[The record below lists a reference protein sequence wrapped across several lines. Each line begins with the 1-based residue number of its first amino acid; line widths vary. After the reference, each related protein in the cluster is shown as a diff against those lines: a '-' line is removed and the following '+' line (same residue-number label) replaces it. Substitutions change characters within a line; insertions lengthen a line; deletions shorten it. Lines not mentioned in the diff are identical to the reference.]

1 MIGLKRLREERGIDQ
16 KVLAIDLNV
25 SQPTISDWENGRKT
39 PSVENLVRLADYFS
53 VPLDYLLG
61 RIDQKEIPAPT
72 SDAMIGDQ
80 IRHYRKSQKVSQKD
94 LASQLFVSQQAVG
107 KWERNEATPN
117 PEAIVKLAQ
126 IFGITTDEL
135 LGCSEQK
142 ETPVPTK
149 RDGQDELEQ
158 RLMQYVREMTPD
170 QKKLLLA
177 QMQVLAE
184 QNE

>member
-1 MIGLKRLREERGIDQ
+1 
-16 KVLAIDLNV
+16 
-25 SQPTISDWENGRKT
+25 
-39 PSVENLVRLADYFS
+39 
-53 VPLDYLLG
+53 
-61 RIDQKEIPAPT
+61 
-72 SDAMIGDQ
+72 MIGDQ

-142 ETPVPTK
+142 ETPVS
-149 RDGQDELEQ
+149 
-158 RLMQYVREMTPD
+158 
-170 QKKLLLA
+170 A
-177 QMQVLAE
+177 
-184 QNE
+184 

>member
-1 MIGLKRLREERGIDQ
+1 
-16 KVLAIDLNV
+16 
-25 SQPTISDWENGRKT
+25 
-39 PSVENLVRLADYFS
+39 
-53 VPLDYLLG
+53 
-61 RIDQKEIPAPT
+61 
-72 SDAMIGDQ
+72 MIGDQ

-158 RLMQYVREMTPD
+158 RLTALLSQATDETKQAMLVLLEQLQKPRETDASPRR
-170 QKKLLLA
+170 QGSGTS
-177 QMQVLAE
+177 E
-184 QNE
+184 

>member
-1 MIGLKRLREERGIDQ
+1 
-16 KVLAIDLNV
+16 
-25 SQPTISDWENGRKT
+25 
-39 PSVENLVRLADYFS
+39 
-53 VPLDYLLG
+53 
-61 RIDQKEIPAPT
+61 
-72 SDAMIGDQ
+72 MIGDQ

-158 RLMQYVREMTPD
+158 RLMQYVREM
-170 QKKLLLA
+170 
-177 QMQVLAE
+177 QVLAE